1 MRLFGCAAMLAALF
15 HLGWG
20 GPACAQDVTL
30 TSRDGSVEISGTLV
44 GFDGEFYR
52 VATVYGPLTLDGQA
66 VICTGPGCP
75 TIEASVAQFRFSGA
89 PSLGRVLIPAL
100 IAAYAESR
108 GLVVDAREDARDR
121 VFVLGDPDADRRVAE
136 IAVGTGSTDE
146 GFADLL
152 AGETDLVMAARE
164 ARPDEVRRVRD
175 AGLGDLTNPAR
186 RHVVA
191 LDAVVPVVAP
201 GQPVTDL
208 TIAELVALMSGEAAD
223 WTAVGGPEAPVSL
236 HLLSARNGLQQAA
249 AARLLSGR
257 APAATATP
265 HATPEQLAAAV
276 ADDPLGL
283 GVTRFSALGPAVQL
297 PVVGGCGM
305 PLVASVES
313 LKTEDYPFAAPLFL
327 YTPARRLP
335 LFLREFLDYLETPA
349 AQLVVRRAGFVDQ
362 RRDVLPMALQGD
374 RLAQAIAQAGT
385 EVPLSE
391 LQRMVAALAG
401 AGRLT
406 TTFRFRT
413 GGSARLDAQSYANVA
428 TLAHALE
435 AGLFDGRTLIFAGFS
450 DGAGPASANLS
461 LARRRAEAVLEAV
474 RAAATAADFGRVRL
488 RVEAFGEAL
497 PLACDQS
504 DWGRLINRR
513 VEVWLR

>member
-1 MRLFGCAAMLAALF
+1 
-15 HLGWG
+15 
-20 GPACAQDVTL
+20 
-30 TSRDGSVEISGTLV
+30 
-44 GFDGEFYR
+44 
-52 VATVYGPLTLDGQA
+52 
-66 VICTGPGCP
+66 
-75 TIEASVAQFRFSGA
+75 
-89 PSLGRVLIPAL
+89 
-100 IAAYAESR
+100 
-108 GLVVDAREDARDR
+108 
-121 VFVLGDPDADRRVAE
+121 
-136 IAVGTGSTDE
+136 
-146 GFADLL
+146 
-152 AGETDLVMAARE
+152 
-164 ARPDEVRRVRD
+164 
-175 AGLGDLTNPAR
+175 
-186 RHVVA
+186 
-191 LDAVVPVVAP
+191 
-201 GQPVTDL
+201 
-208 TIAELVALMSGEAAD
+208 
-223 WTAVGGPEAPVSL
+223 
-236 HLLSARNGLQQAA
+236 
-249 AARLLSGR
+249 
-257 APAATATP
+257 
-265 HATPEQLAAAV
+265 
-276 ADDPLGL
+276 
-283 GVTRFSALGPAVQL
+283 
-297 PVVGGCGM
+297 M